1 MGTATTYRVNIT
13 PDPSLLPKSGQVNYT
28 IPDALGEL
36 VDNAVDA
43 RIAGEL
49 ETVSVYIGQKDGG
62 KMEIEDDGSGMGAE
76 GLGNAWR
83 MGFSAKDGDS
93 IGKFGLGLKTATTN
107 LGRHV
112 EVVTTRAEDP
122 QAYRVAYDEEAFLAA
137 GAWEIEIEEIDKP
150 FPNGTRITITQPK
163 VSIYGGVDDVV
174 GVYVGRVFRHFVKS
188 EQVQILVNG
197 VAVAGAEWDLETDT
211 GIEKIDGD
219 VNGKRVRGWIG
230 FQRVFTPKGGYGI
243 DLIRHNRVVRR
254 HEKIGFGA
262 HPKYNK
268 IVGEVF
274 LDDFEVVN
282 NKTDFV
288 RDTDDWR
295 QFDDL
300 MKKALKPLTLLASRK
315 YGGDLAP
322 KDKARVAGITNT
334 FESALRSEEFARS
347 LDRQLLS
354 DALSDQLAPTPI
366 EKRNRR
372 TKQDEDEQPVKPD
385 NVVEMTDANERR
397 PRTPTETR
405 EVLRRTRTKLLDLNI
420 EHVPVKFGPQSAYK
434 TWDIDGL
441 GESRRLVVSSNL
453 DHPMFSFVNDT
464 ITWIKHNIAEAAA
477 EYLSKEAGVEDMLK
491 IKSDILRFVG
501 ELEVAEEEQEQDAR
515 VS

>member
-1 MGTATTYRVNIT
+1 MATATKHRVNIT

-28 IPDALGEL
+28 IPDAVGEL

-49 ETVSVYIGQKDGG
+49 ETVTVYIGQKDGG
-62 KMEIEDDGSGMGAE
+62 KIEVTDDGRGMGDD
-76 GLGNAWR
+76 GLGDAWR
-83 MGFSAKDGDS
+83 MGFSSKDGDS

-107 LGRHV
+107 LGRQV
-112 EVVTTRAEDP
+112 EIVTTRAEDEH
-122 QAYRVAYDEEAFLAA
+122 AFRVAYDEAEFLAA
-137 GAWEIEIEEIDKP
+137 ATWEIEIEEIEKP
-150 FPNGTRITITQPK
+150 FAHGTRITITDPK
-163 VSIYGGVDDVV
+163 VSMYGGVDDVV
-174 GVYVGRVFRHFVKS
+174 SVYLGRVFRHFIKS
-188 EQVQILVNG
+188 EQVQMLVND
-197 VAVAGAEWDLETDT
+197 VAVAAAEWDLEPDT
-211 GIEKIDGD
+211 GVETIDAEI
-219 VNGKRVRGWIG
+219 NGKRVQGWVG
-230 FQRVFTPKGGYGI
+230 FQKVFTPKGGYGI
-243 DLIRHNRVVRR
+243 DLIRHSRVVRR
-254 HEKIGFGA
+254 HEKIGFA
-262 HPKYNK
+262 PHPKNNK

-295 QFDDL
+295 KVEDL
-300 MKKALKPLTLLASRK
+300 MKKVMKPLVALASRK
-315 YGGDLAP
+315 YNGDLAP
-322 KDKARVAGITNT
+322 KDKARVEGITET
-334 FESALRSEEFARS
+334 FESALRSEELARS

-354 DALSDQLAPTPI
+354 DALSDQLAPADI
-366 EKRNRR
+366 EKRSRR
-372 TKQDEDEQPVKPD
+372 TDDEPEPEKPE
-385 NVVEMTDANERR
+385 NVVEIGDAAERR

-420 EHVPVKFGPQSAYK
+420 EHVPVKFGPQSVYK

-441 GESRRLVVSSNL
+441 GDNRRLVVSSNL